1 MLEQVTN
8 TSANSKRIAKN
19 TALLYCRLL
28 ITIVVSLYTSRV
40 ILNALGVDDYGI
52 YNVVGGFVSMFAV
65 FTSAMAVAVSRFITF
80 ELGRSD
86 PDSLKKVFS
95 TSLFT
100 QLILTVLIVLLTETV
115 GLWFVNN
122 KLVIPTER
130 LGAANWVFQ
139 FSVAT
144 FSFSII
150 GIPFQSAVIA
160 HERMTAYAVIT
171 LVDTLTKLLIALSIS
186 FAPIDKLVWYGLLI
200 AFGAIITQS
209 LYVIYGRCSFAECKS
224 GIRPDRN
231 KLKEMFG
238 FAGWNVLGG
247 IAAIIRDQGGNIV
260 LNMFFGP
267 AVNAARG
274 IANQVCFTVNSFVT
288 NFQTAINPQITKNYA
303 SGDFD
308 YLHSLIFRGSKY
320 SAFIIMLIAIPLASN
335 INYVLHIWLGLVP
348 EHTAM
353 FVQLVFLFV
362 IFEAISNPLMTA
374 AAATGEMKQYQLIV
388 SPLAIMNIPISC
400 GLLYLWDIP
409 ELVFVVSVVISILS
423 VFARLLVL
431 KRLIRIDVKA
441 FILKVFMPVV
451 SVLVLSSILPY
462 TLAAFT
468 EDRFMIVLF
477 RVFVSFVITAVVVF
491 FVGCDR
497 TEKKYLYHLVS
508 SKLHILKRK

>member
-1 MLEQVTN
+1 MLEQATDS
-8 TSANSKRIAKN
+8 SANNKRIAKN

-28 ITIVVSLYTSRV
+28 ITIVVSLYTSRI

-80 ELGRSD
+80 ELGKSD

-100 QLILTVLIVLLTETV
+100 QLILAILIIVLTESV

-122 KLVIPTER
+122 KLVIPSER
-130 LGAANWVFQ
+130 IEAANWVFQ

-171 LVDTLTKLLIALSIS
+171 LVDTITKLLIALSIS

-200 AFGAIITQS
+200 AIGAIIIQV
-209 LYVIYGRCSFAECKS
+209 LYVVYGRCSFPECRS

-247 IAAIIRDQGGNIV
+247 VAAIIRDQGGNIV

-288 NFQTAINPQITKNYA
+288 SFQTAINPQITKNYA
-303 SGDFD
+303 SGDYE
-308 YLHSLIFRGSKY
+308 YLHSLIFKGSKY
-320 SAFIIMLIAIPLASN
+320 SAFIIMLMAIPLASN

-348 EHTAM
+348 EHTAF

-374 AAATGEMKQYQLIV
+374 AAATGEMKKYQLIV

-409 ELVFVVSVVISILS
+409 ELVFVVSVAISILS
-423 VFARLLVL
+423 VFARLFVL
-431 KRLIRIDVKA
+431 KRLIRIDVRSFTRKVIIPV
-441 FILKVFMPVV
+441 IL
-451 SVLVLSSILPY
+451 VLVLSSIIPY
-462 TLAAFT
+462 TIAALT
-468 EDRFMIVLF
+468 EDRFIIVLF
-477 RVFVSFVITAVVVF
+477 RIIVAFVNTSIVVLY
-491 FVGCDR
+491 VGCDKA
-497 TEKKYLYHLVS
+497 EQKYLFSIVL
-508 SKLHILKRK
+508 SKLHILKKS

>member
-1 MLEQVTN
+1 MLEQVPN

-86 PDSLKKVFS
+86 LESLKKVFS

-100 QLILTVLIVLLTETV
+100 QLLLTVLIVILTESV

-122 KLVIPTER
+122 KLVIPPER

-144 FSFSII
+144 FSLSII
-150 GIPFQSAVIA
+150 GIPYQSAVIA

-171 LVDTLTKLLIALSIS
+171 LVDTFTKLLIALSIS
-186 FAPIDKLVWYGLLI
+186 FAPIDKLVWYGLFM
-200 AFGAIITQS
+200 AFGAIITQL
-209 LYVIYGRCSFAECKS
+209 LYVFYGRCSFAECKS
-224 GIRPDRN
+224 GIRPDRS
-231 KLKEMFG
+231 KFKEMFG

-303 SGDFD
+303 SGDYD

-320 SAFIIMLIAIPLASN
+320 SAFIILLIAIPLASN
-335 INYVLHIWLGLVP
+335 IKYVLHLWLGLVP

-374 AAATGEMKQYQLIV
+374 AAATGKLKQYQLIV
-388 SPLAIMNIPISC
+388 SPLAVMNIPISC
-400 GLLYLWDIP
+400 GLLYIWDIP

-423 VFARLLVL
+423 VFARLYVL
-431 KRLIRIDVKA
+431 KRLIRIDASA
-441 FILKVFMPVV
+441 FTRKVIVPV
-451 SVLVLSSILPY
+451 VLVLILSSVLPY
-462 TLAAFT
+462 TIAAFT
-468 EDRFMIVLF
+468 EDRFIIVLL
-477 RVFVSFVITAVVVF
+477 RVIVAFVYTTIIVF
-491 FVGCDR
+491 IVGCDR
-497 TEKKYLYHLVS
+497 AEQKYLYGLTL
-508 SKLHILKRK
+508 SKLHKLRN

>member
-1 MLEQVTN
+1 M
-8 TSANSKRIAKN
+8 
-19 TALLYCRLL
+19 
-28 ITIVVSLYTSRV
+28 
-40 ILNALGVDDYGI
+40 ILNALGVDDFGI

-100 QLILTVLIVLLTETV
+100 QVILAILIVFLTESI
-115 GLWFVNN
+115 GLWFLNN
-122 KLVIPTER
+122 KLVIPAER
-130 LGAANWVFQ
+130 LSAANWVFQ

-144 FSFSII
+144 FSLSLI

-160 HERMTAYAVIT
+160 HERMTAYAGIT
-171 LVDTLTKLLIALSIS
+171 LIDTLTKLLIALSIS
-186 FAPIDKLVWYGLLI
+186 FAPIDKLIWYGLLM
-200 AFGAIITQS
+200 AFGAMITQL

-224 GIRPDRN
+224 GIRPDHN

-247 IAAIIRDQGGNIV
+247 ISAIIRDQGGNIV

-267 AVNAARG
+267 VVNAARG
-274 IANQVCFTVNSFVT
+274 IANQICFTVNSFVT
-288 NFQTAINPQITKNYA
+288 SFQTAINPQITKSYA
-303 SGDFD
+303 SGDYN
-308 YLHSLIFRGSKY
+308 YLHSLVFKGGKY

-335 INYVLHIWLGLVP
+335 INYVLQIWLGLVP
-348 EHTAM
+348 DHTAM

-400 GLLYLWDIP
+400 GLLYIWRVP

-423 VFARLLVL
+423 VFARLFVL
-431 KRLIRIDVKA
+431 KRLIKIDAIA
-441 FILKVFMPVV
+441 FTRRVIIPVTL
-451 SVLVLSSILPY
+451 VLVLSSILPF
-462 TLAAFT
+462 TITALT
-468 EDRFMIVLF
+468 EDRFLIVLS
-477 RVFVSFVITAVVVF
+477 RIIVAFVNTAIVII

-497 TEKKYLYHLVS
+497 AEQKYLYELAL
-508 SKLHILKRK
+508 SKLHIQRKRL